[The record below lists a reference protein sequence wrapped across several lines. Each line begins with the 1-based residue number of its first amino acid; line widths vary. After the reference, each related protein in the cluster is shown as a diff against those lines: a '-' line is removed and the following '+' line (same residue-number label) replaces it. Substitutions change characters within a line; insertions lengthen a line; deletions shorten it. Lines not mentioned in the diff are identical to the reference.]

1 MISLTASFNDAHCER
16 RRLPTLMLRH
26 CSLSVYRVCT
36 DFLAPSANPR
46 LRGKQKNKT
55 KSWISIEQREMFCVV
70 YAL

>member
-1 MISLTASFNDAHCER
+1 
-16 RRLPTLMLRH
+16 MLRH